1 MPKAFS
7 VLSRKQFS
15 MPQFLK
21 PCKQIVHTM
30 EPLISRG
37 NKPLELT
44 FEQQLTALILF
55 HLEEHSSGQELLQ
68 FLQEDDVART
78 IAGAPP
84 GGIKQSTFY
93 EAINTRGLDQ
103 MSHVFRELCRIAA
116 DTLPFKYEH
125 LGDIIAIDGSMIEAT
140 LTMEWADYRGKVNKA
155 KAHVGFNLNRS
166 IPMKIYLADGKSD
179 ERPYVST
186 ILQPGETGVLDRYY
200 QCYRDFDQWQTEG
213 KHFVCRIRASSRKTC
228 LHENAITP
236 DSPVFYDVVVLLGT
250 KGINQ
255 TEQPVR
261 VIGYQVDGKR
271 YWLATDRFDLTAD
284 EIMGIYKLRWNI
296 ETFFGWWKQ
305 HLNVYHR
312 LTRSAYGMMVQL
324 LAGLITYLLLA
335 IYCHDVFDEPVSV
348 KRVRQLRNNIR
359 TESRHPDFD
368 PFECMVGKKVPKN
381 HSYAKT

>member
-7 VLSRKQFS
+7 ARSRRQFS
-15 MPQFLK
+15 LPRFIQ
-21 PCKQIVHTM
+21 PCTKVIQSTL
-30 EPLISRG
+30 PLTSRG

-55 HLEEHSSGQELLQ
+55 HLEEHRSGQELLQ
-68 FLQEDDVART
+68 FLEEDDVART
-78 IAGAPP
+78 IAGASPE
-84 GGIKQSTFY
+84 GIKQSTFY

-103 MSHVFRELCRIAA
+103 MAHIFRELCRIAT

-140 LTMEWADYRGKVNKA
+140 LTMEWADYRGGVNKA

-179 ERPYVST
+179 ERPYVAT

-200 QCYRDFDQWQTEG
+200 QCYRDFDAWQAEN
-213 KHFVCRIRASSRKTC
+213 KHFICRIKENSRKTC
-228 LHENAITP
+228 LHENGNDP
-236 DSPVFYDVVVLLGT
+236 DGPVFYDAVALLGT

-255 TEQPVR
+255 TKQPVR
-261 VIGYQVDGKR
+261 VIGYRIDGKR
-271 YWLATDRFDLTAD
+271 YWLATDRFDLTAAD
-284 EIMGIYKLRWNI
+284 IMTIYKLRWNI

-305 HLNVYHR
+305 HLNVYHC

-335 IYCHDVFDEPVSV
+335 IYCHDEFNEPVSL
-348 KRVRQLRNNIR
+348 KRVRQLRNAIR

-368 PFECMVGKKVPKN
+368 PVECMLGQSISKN
-381 HSYAKT
+381 HSFAKT

>member
-1 MPKAFS
+1 MPKA
-7 VLSRKQFS
+7 LSAQLRKQFT
-15 MPQFLK
+15 MQQFIQ

-30 EPLISRG
+30 EPLVSRG

-55 HLEEHSSGQELLQ
+55 HLEEHRSGQELLQ
-68 FLQEDDVART
+68 FLEEDDVART

-84 GGIKQSTFY
+84 EGIKQSTFY

-103 MSHVFRELCRIAA
+103 MAHVFRELCRIAA
-116 DTLPFKYEH
+116 DKLPFEHKH
-125 LGDIIAIDGSMIEAT
+125 LGDIIAIDGSMVEAT
-140 LTMEWADYRGKVNKA
+140 LTMEWADYRGGVNKA
-155 KAHVGFNLNRS
+155 KAHVGFNLNRG

-213 KHFVCRIRASSRKTC
+213 KHFVCRIKASSRKTC
-228 LHENAITP
+228 LYENAITP
-236 DSPVFYDVVVLLGT
+236 DSPVFYDAVVLLGT

-255 TEQPVR
+255 TVQPVR

-284 EIMGIYKLRWNI
+284 KIMAIYKLRWNI

-312 LTRSAYGMMVQL
+312 LTQSPYGMMVQL

-348 KRVRQLRNNIR
+348 RRVRQLRNAIR
-359 TESRHPDFD
+359 TEARHPDFD
-368 PFECMVGKKVPKN
+368 PFECMVAQQVLKN
-381 HSYAKT
+381 HSFAKT

>member
-1 MPKAFS
+1 MPKVFS
-7 VLSRKQFS
+7 KRSRRQFS
-15 MPQFLK
+15 MPRFMR
-21 PCKQIVHTM
+21 PYKQVIDAM
-30 EPLISRG
+30 PPLTSRG

-55 HLEEHSSGQELLQ
+55 HLEEHRSGQELLQ
-68 FLQEDDVART
+68 FLEEDDEARA
-78 IAGAPP
+78 IAGVPP
-84 GGIKQSTFY
+84 EGIRQSTFY

-103 MSHVFRELCRIAA
+103 MAHVFRELCRIAS
-116 DTLPFKYEH
+116 DTLPFKHEH

-140 LTMEWADYRGKVNKA
+140 FTMQWADYRGGVNKA

-200 QCYRDFDQWQTEG
+200 QCYRDFDAWQAEE
-213 KHFVCRIRASSRKTC
+213 KHFVCRIRESSLKTC
-228 LHENAITP
+228 LHENVITP
-236 DSPVFYDVVVLLGT
+236 GGPVFYDVVVLLGA

-261 VIGYQVDGKR
+261 VIGYRIDAKR

-284 EIMGIYKLRWNI
+284 EIMAIYKLRWNI

-312 LTRSAYGMMVQL
+312 LARSAYGMMVQL

-335 IYCHDVFDEPVSV
+335 IYCHDEFNEPVSL
-348 KRVRQLRNNIR
+348 KRVRQLRNAIR
-359 TESRHPDFD
+359 TESRHPDFN
-368 PFECMVGKKVPKN
+368 PAECLFGRKTLKN
-381 HSYAKT
+381 HSFAKT

>member
-1 MPKAFS
+1 
-7 VLSRKQFS
+7 
-15 MPQFLK
+15 
-21 PCKQIVHTM
+21 M
-30 EPLISRG
+30 EPLVSRG

-55 HLEEHSSGQELLQ
+55 HLEEHRSGQELLQ
-68 FLQEDDVART
+68 FLEEDDVART

-84 GGIKQSTFY
+84 EGIKQSTFY

-103 MSHVFRELCRIAA
+103 MAHVFRELCRIAA
-116 DTLPFKYEH
+116 DKLPFEH
-125 LGDIIAIDGSMIEAT
+125 KHMGDIIAIDGSMIEAT
-140 LTMEWADYRGKVNKA
+140 LTMEWADYRGGVNKA
-155 KAHVGFNLNRS
+155 KAHVGFNLNRG

-213 KHFVCRIRASSRKTC
+213 KHFVCRIRAESLKTC

-236 DSPVFYDVVVLLGT
+236 DSPVFYDAEALLGA

-255 TEQPVR
+255 TKLPVR
-261 VIGYQVDGKR
+261 VIGYRVDGKR
-271 YWLATDRFDLTAD
+271 YWLATDRFDLTAED
-284 EIMGIYKLRWNI
+284 IMTIYKLRWNI

-335 IYCHDVFDEPVSV
+335 IYCHDEFDEPVSL
-348 KRVRQLRNNIR
+348 KRVRQLRNAIR

-368 PFECMVGKKVPKN
+368 PFECMVGQPVSKN

>member
-7 VLSRKQFS
+7 ARSRRQFS
-15 MPQFLK
+15 LPRFIQ
-21 PCKQIVHTM
+21 PCTKVIQSTP
-30 EPLISRG
+30 PLTSRG

-55 HLEEHSSGQELLQ
+55 HLEEHRSGQELLQ
-68 FLQEDDVART
+68 FLEEDDVART

-84 GGIKQSTFY
+84 EGIKQSTFY

-103 MSHVFRELCRIAA
+103 MAHVFRELCRIAA

-140 LTMEWADYRGKVNKA
+140 LTMEWADYRGGVNKA

-179 ERPYVST
+179 ERPYVAT

-200 QCYRDFDQWQTEG
+200 QCYRDFDAWQAEN
-213 KHFVCRIRASSRKTC
+213 KHFICRIKENSRKTC
-228 LHENAITP
+228 LHENGNDP
-236 DSPVFYDVVVLLGT
+236 DGPVFYDAVALLGT

-255 TEQPVR
+255 TKQPVR
-261 VIGYQVDGKR
+261 VIGYRIDGKR
-271 YWLATDRFDLTAD
+271 YWLATDRFDLTAAD
-284 EIMGIYKLRWNI
+284 IMTIYKLRWNI

-335 IYCHDVFDEPVSV
+335 IYCHDEFNEPVSL
-348 KRVRQLRNNIR
+348 KRVRQLRNAIR

-368 PFECMVGKKVPKN
+368 PVECMLGRSISKN
-381 HSYAKT
+381 HSFAKT